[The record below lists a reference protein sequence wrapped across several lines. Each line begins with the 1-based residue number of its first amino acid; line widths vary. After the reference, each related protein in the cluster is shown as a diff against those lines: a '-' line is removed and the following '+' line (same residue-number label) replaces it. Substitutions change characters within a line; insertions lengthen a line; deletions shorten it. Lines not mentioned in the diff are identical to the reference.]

1 MLRLSED
8 EEEKKSLKKTSW
20 WCFFFYITDYGRMG
34 TELLLNYWIHGD
46 KVEIGPNCL
55 SHDYLC
61 PMTIWGL
68 IKRSHCLPDWSKNSE
83 EERLAQLGDDCF
95 YLHLCPLSLSSSRT
109 LQSSPLSHK
118 ICFLRMA
125 DAHYYREG
133 AQPRV
138 RADSCTPLSRIVW
151 GCQSRTPPPLTH
163 IDTQTHTFHASSYSY
178 RQEPDFRDE
187 THTHTKNWYWDFWT
201 ETAPNNPACVCWL
214 RLLGVCSS
222 QGA

>member
-1 MLRLSED
+1 MRTRK
-8 EEEKKSLKKTSW
+8 KKSLKKISW
-20 WCFFFYITDYGRMG
+20 WCFFYITDYGRMG

-68 IKRSHCLPDWSKNSE
+68 IKRSHCLPDWSKNSD

-95 YLHLCPLSLSSSRT
+95 YLHLCPLSLSSSRPC
-109 LQSSPLSHK
+109 QSSPLSYK
-118 ICFLRMA
+118 MCFLRMA

-138 RADSCTPLSRIVW
+138 RGFVHSSFSYCLRMSVENAPT
-151 GCQSRTPPPLTH
+151 T
-163 IDTQTHTFHASSYSY
+163 THT
-178 RQEPDFRDE
+178 D
-187 THTHTKNWYWDFWT
+187 THTHIS
-201 ETAPNNPACVCWL
+201 
-214 RLLGVCSS
+214 RLFI
-222 QGA
+222 